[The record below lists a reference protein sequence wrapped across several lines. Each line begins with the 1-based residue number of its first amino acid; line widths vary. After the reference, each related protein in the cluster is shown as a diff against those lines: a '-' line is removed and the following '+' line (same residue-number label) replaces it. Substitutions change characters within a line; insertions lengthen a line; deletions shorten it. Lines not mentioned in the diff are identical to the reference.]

1 MAQLPA
7 KIPEPCELFFHL
19 GWDGTFGDTRNDMP
33 LQTGNILSAV
43 RTTEAAHALGCRVFV
58 GAGSQA
64 EYGRKDTALTP
75 DLSCFPENGYGM
87 AKLCAGQM
95 TRTVCER
102 AGMLHIWMRILSVY
116 GEHDGENTL
125 IMTAVRKL
133 LHGEHLACTAG
144 EQLWD
149 YLYSE
154 DAARAL
160 LLAAQHCRKSAV
172 YCLGSGQPRRL
183 RCYLETIRDII
194 APSALIGFGDIPY
207 SDRQVMC
214 LYADISALTN
224 DTGFMPAVSFEEG
237 IQRVVQGFKS
247 DSTGK
252 VL

>member
-1 MAQLPA
+1 
-7 KIPEPCELFFHL
+7 
-19 GWDGTFGDTRNDMP
+19 G
-33 LQTGNILSAV
+33 
-43 RTTEAAHALGCRVFV
+43 
-58 GAGSQA
+58 
-64 EYGRKDTALTP
+64 
-75 DLSCFPENGYGM
+75 
-87 AKLCAGQM
+87 
-95 TRTVCER
+95 
-102 AGMLHIWMRILSVY
+102 
-116 GEHDGENTL
+116 
-125 IMTAVRKL
+125 
-133 LHGEHLACTAG
+133 
-144 EQLWD
+144 